1 MKARNITLGLTALI
15 CIISINVIAFIFDNG
30 WIDVAVS
37 LDSLLLGAIIVD
49 YYLSNHKASNKNKPT

>member
-1 MKARNITLGLTALI
+1 MRAKDIVLGLTAII
-15 CIISINVIAFIFDNG
+15 CIVSVNIIAFIFDNG

-49 YYLSNHKASNKNKPT
+49 YYLSNHKAGKKNKPT